1 MTALVQEQQ
10 DLAEAGRLLFA
21 RECIFVAGAPT
32 IEALPPIGLP
42 EIAFAGR
49 SNVGKSSLVNAL
61 TGRKTL
67 ARVSNTPGRT
77 QQLNFFDLGGHLGL
91 VDMPGYGY
99 AAVSKSKIADWTKL
113 VESYLRGRASLQ
125 RIYLLVDSRHGFKD
139 VDHEQMTAF
148 DRAAASYAVVLT
160 KGDEIKM
167 RDREARVA
175 ETEAALVRHPAAYP
189 TVILTSSE
197 TGAGIG
203 ELRESVARLLADRG
217 SLPVRP

>member
-10 DLAEAGRLLFA
+10 DLAEAGRLLFG

-91 VDMPGYGY
+91 VDVPGYGY

-197 TGAGIG
+197 TGVGIG